1 MEESIRTNS
10 WFPRGICNSLEV
22 LDESPPGFKGW
33 NLATTWGSFNAYE
46 IVDLSIAL
54 NEGKSWG
61 KVPETFE
68 IINQDSCSFE
78 LDSKGDF
85 WRAEHL
91 PFTDGLPDR
100 EFLRELSE
108 APCGGI
114 RFKGQDLLLF
124 WKGKKPGIPLT
135 KALAEDSEAAAEA
148 LGDFL
153 GECATAAM
161 QKVSLNNDE
170 RVWNDRLKEMED
182 RLSTNTLWR
191 APHSPDT
198 RGTSTFRH
206 LRPEH
211 ITISNGK
218 LNFSGVWGGLESQ
231 ILGMSPRR
239 PAIADLG
246 AAFAL
251 IHEHCP
257 KENRDQALRS
267 AGLVW
272 SKKAPKRLSSRR
284 ALDAHLGG
292 LHIWVYEAMLNRL
305 CISRALGEEDPSFI
319 SHHLQQ
325 VGTMQAGMFQARSWS
340 ALALMSFSTAVLV
353 PTAWVWG
360 YVSASQILLAPVFL
374 FAGLWFREVYRSKA
388 PSCW

>member
-1 MEESIRTNS
+1 MEENIRVQS
-10 WFPRGICNSLEV
+10 WFPRGICISLEA
-22 LDESPPGFKGW
+22 LEESPPGFKGW
-33 NLATTWGSFNAYE
+33 KLATSWGSFDAFE
-46 IVDLSIAL
+46 LADLSFAL
-54 NEGKSWG
+54 AEGKTWG
-61 KVPETFE
+61 EVPDTFNIE
-68 IINQDSCSFE
+68 NRDGCSLE
-78 LDSKGDF
+78 LGSEGEF

-100 EFLRELSE
+100 EFLRELSD

-114 RFKGQDLLLF
+114 RFKGQDVLLF
-124 WKGKKPGIPLT
+124 WKGKKSGIPLT
-135 KALAEDSEAAAEA
+135 KALADNPEATAEA

-170 RVWNDRLKEMED
+170 RVWNDRLKMMED

-198 RGTSTFRH
+198 RGTATFRH

-211 ITISNGK
+211 ITISDGK
-218 LNFSGVWGGLESQ
+218 LNLVGVWGGLESQ
-231 ILGMSPRR
+231 ILGMSARR

-246 AAFAL
+246 AAFAM
-251 IHEHCP
+251 IHEYCP
-257 KENRDQALRS
+257 QENRVQALRS
-267 AGLVW
+267 AGLAW

-305 CISRALGEEDPSFI
+305 CTSRALGEEDPSFI

-325 VGTMQAGMFQARSWS
+325 VGTIQAGMFQARTWS
-340 ALALMSFSTAVLV
+340 AMALMSFSTAVLV
-353 PTAWVWG
+353 PTAWAWG
-360 YVSASQILLAPVFL
+360 FVSASQILLAPVFL

-388 PSCW
+388 PPCW